1 MIASEEEVIKHLQMT
16 ELKNFLIKWYEPDE
30 LRSLSKITLKPVIQ
44 LIQSL
49 VRNSSGIDIF

>member
-30 LRSLSKITLKPVIQ
+30 LRRLSKITLKPVIQ

-49 VRNSSGIDIF
+49 VRNSSGIDIL